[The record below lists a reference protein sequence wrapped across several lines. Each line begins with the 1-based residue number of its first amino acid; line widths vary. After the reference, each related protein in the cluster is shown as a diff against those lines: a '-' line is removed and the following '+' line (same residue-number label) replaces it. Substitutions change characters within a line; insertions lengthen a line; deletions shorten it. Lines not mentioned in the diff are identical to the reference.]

1 MLLFLFIGSTFI
13 LPVSDPANLT
23 PPSPAK
29 EHNLAAI
36 KKKPMVG
43 LGKEECVSLFG
54 SGVNVDLKN
63 PE

>member
-1 MLLFLFIGSTFI
+1 MVVFI

-36 KKKPMVG
+36 KKKPRAG
-43 LGKEECVSLFG
+43 LVNGRNVSICF
-54 SGVNVDLKN
+54 VVV
-63 PE
+63 